1 MSKYIKG
8 WMMPAWLILATFS
21 FMQGGWWLWAPFIVT
36 LTLFMIGDWILPHD
50 LSEPPLHQTLLLN
63 VPVYSFLPIMMVMN
77 LTVLWL
83 VAPGDVLGY
92 GAWVHGHLGIDL
104 EAARQAS
111 GDWRMLVGA
120 ALSAALMN
128 AYGGTVTGHELTHR
142 TSKPFDLF
150 IGRWLLAF
158 TADTTFGIEHV
169 YGHHVR
175 VATIEDP
182 ATARRGESFYKFT
195 LRSTLQSYIHPFQI
209 ERERLAKLGKS
220 LWNPL
225 HSPLLRGQ
233 IENAALFVAAYA
245 IAGWPGVL
253 LWTGIVVVGK
263 QYLELTN
270 YFEHYG
276 LIREI
281 GKPVQPRH
289 SWNSN
294 HWMSTNVLYSLAR
307 HSHHHAE
314 ADAPYWTLRAYPNAP
329 MLPAGYLTMIVVAL
343 FPPLFKRLMV
353 PALNQWDR
361 MQASAGERQLAAEA
375 NRRSGMKGYELAEA
389 A

>member
-8 WMMPAWLILATFS
+8 WMMPAWLLLATWA
-21 FMQGGWWLWAPFIVT
+21 FMQGGWWLWTPFIVT
-36 LTLFMIGDWILPHD
+36 LALFIFGDWVLPHD

-63 VPVYSFLPIMMVMN
+63 VPVYSFLPIMLVMN

-83 VAPGDVLGY
+83 VGAGDFAGF
-92 GAWVHGHLGIDL
+92 GAWVQSHLGIDL
-104 EAARQAS
+104 EAARAAS
-111 GDWRMLVGA
+111 TGWGYRIGA
-120 ALSAALMN
+120 ILSVALMN

-142 TSKPFDLF
+142 TSKPLDLF

-158 TADTTFGIEHV
+158 TADTTFAIEHV

-175 VATIEDP
+175 VATGEDP

-195 LRSTLQSYIHPFQI
+195 VRSTLESYTHPFQI
-209 ERERLAKLGKS
+209 ERERLAKTGRS

-225 HSPLLRGQ
+225 ASPLMMGML
-233 IENAALFVAAYA
+233 ENLILFVVAYA
-245 IAGWPGVL
+245 VAGWTGVVM
-253 LWTGIVVVGK
+253 WTGIVLIGK

-276 LIREI
+276 LIREN

-329 MLPAGYLTMIVVAL
+329 MLPAGYLTMIVIAL
-343 FPPLFKRLMV
+343 VPPLFKRLMV

-361 MQASAGERQLAAEA
+361 VHANQAERSLAAEA
-375 NRRSGMKGYELAEA
+375 NRRSGMTGYELAEA
-389 A
+389 V